1 MRTSL
6 EVDPRGCRPTR
17 GRGLLA
23 LGARQRGPELVNVL
37 YEIAGVDRS
46 LMPSVALHLSVI
58 HEEDVARV
66 RGQMLKM
73 FRGDETA
80 GMDYRIVR
88 PCDGEERRVRME
100 TRVFRASNGRVKV
113 CVGTARD
120 VTNERDIEE
129 RLHHSQKMEAIG
141 RLAGGVA
148 HDFNNYLVVMS
159 GNAELL
165 AREMSVRD
173 PRRRFVEEISRAG
186 ERARLLV
193 RQLLAFSR
201 RQTTEPRLLNLNEV
215 LSSVHR
221 MLELMLGEQVSLE
234 TVLFDDVYGVVIDPS
249 QFEQVIVNLVVN
261 ARDSIVDQGMV
272 SIETINEDLLEED
285 ARGVTTI
292 PPGRYARISV
302 SDNGTGIP
310 TDLMDKIFEPFFTT
324 KGEGSG
330 TGLGLS
336 TVYGIVQRFGGY
348 VRVLSAPGEGTTFEI
363 LFPRA
368 HREQDALVR
377 RAFGDSDR
385 LPASTGGTVLFTE
398 DESQVRA
405 LTRMQLERGGYR
417 VLSASNASEALSIA
431 RTFDGTIDA
440 LVTDIVMPGINGI
453 DLATA
458 LVAERPDLRVLFV
471 SGYAEKQLP
480 MDGSL
485 PHARLLPKPFTMKE
499 LLTALSEVMNG
510 MAKQPS
516 L

>member
-1 MRTSL
+1 
-6 EVDPRGCRPTR
+6 
-17 GRGLLA
+17 
-23 LGARQRGPELVNVL
+23 
-37 YEIAGVDRS
+37 
-46 LMPSVALHLSVI
+46 
-58 HEEDVARV
+58 
-66 RGQMLKM
+66 
-73 FRGDETA
+73 
-80 GMDYRIVR
+80 
-88 PCDGEERRVRME
+88 
-100 TRVFRASNGRVKV
+100 
-113 CVGTARD
+113 
-120 VTNERDIEE
+120 
-129 RLHHSQKMEAIG
+129 
-141 RLAGGVA
+141 
-148 HDFNNYLVVMS
+148 
-159 GNAELL
+159 
-165 AREMSVRD
+165 MSVRD

-499 LLTALSEVMNG
+499 LPTALSEVMNG